1 MERSRGFKSRS
12 RSKLTK
18 KVREKGRIPISRTM
32 QEFKPGDR
40 VHIVIDP
47 SVQKGQ
53 PHPRYHGRTGTVTEK
68 RGNAYVIEVTDKN
81 ARKTLISRPVHLRSQ
96 EGVE

>member
-1 MERSRGFKSRS
+1 MERSRGLRSKSR
-12 RSKLTK
+12 RKLTK
-18 KVREKGRIPISRTM
+18 KVREKGRVPISRIM
-32 QEFKPGDR
+32 QEFSPGEK

-53 PHPRYHGRTGTVTEK
+53 PHSRYHGRTGTVLEK
-68 RGNAYVIEVTDKN
+68 RGSAYLIEVTDKN

-96 EGVE
+96 EGGS